1 MRRLVLLIVAVAVMT
16 VGVLTGPAGAAK
28 TKKITDCKKDKD
40 LAANITKA
48 FNTYLGGT
56 TTAEKMTYIQ
66 DAAKLTPISDKG
78 AAAAAAAGQTT
89 SDTAT
94 QIYKLTPTCDG
105 KKAATFTYDLG
116 RVSRPITGPPSTGFG
131 LSFAGDAVLD
141 KKKGVWLISSA
152 TICDLIGQ
160 NPNTPGL
167 GAECLAAIG

>member
-1 MRRLVLLIVAVAVMT
+1 MRRLVLLIVAAAVMT

-56 TTAEKMTYIQ
+56 TTAEKMTYIE
-66 DAAKLTPISDKG
+66 DGDKIAPISDEG
-78 AAAAAAAGQTT
+78 ARIAAASGQTT

-94 QIYKLTPTCDG
+94 QIFKLTPTCDG
-105 KKAATFTYDLG
+105 KTAATFTYDLG
-116 RVSRPITGPPSTGFG
+116 RVPRPITGPPSTGFG

-152 TICDLIGQ
+152 TVCDLIGQ

-167 GAECLAAIG
+167 GAKCLAAIG

>member
-1 MRRLVLLIVAVAVMT
+1 MRRVVLVLVAIAVMS

-28 TKKITDCKKDKD
+28 TKKITDCKKDKN

-66 DAAKLTPISDKG
+66 DAAKLTPISEKG

-105 KKAATFTYDLG
+105 KTGATFTYDLG
-116 RVSRPITGPPSTGFG
+116 RVPRPITGPPSTGFG

-160 NPNTPGL
+160 NPQTPGL
-167 GAECLAAIG
+167 GQKCLDAIG